1 MSKLYT
7 TGGIILIVIEGAGEK
22 SKKLE
27 NLIRKELRTNSV
39 LIIDSIGIR
48 GISTPD
54 DFDQLIVNQKDTNE
68 QVIESFET
76 GYSEMYKMYDWIVF
90 YVNSDVA
97 SIDTFKEL
105 DRKFPQN
112 FIVTIQND
120 NQGLTSVYYV

>member
-1 MSKLYT
+1 M
-7 TGGIILIVIEGAGEK
+7 IVIEGAGEK